1 MKKTTIISITLVL
14 AIVALFF
21 ANLAWGSVSIPLR
34 EVLSILAHPG
44 VDMTPADSYYPNE
57 TIESMSH
64 YIVMESRLPN
74 AITALLAG
82 AALATSGLL
91 LQTAFRNPL
100 AGPDV
105 FGISSGAALAVAV
118 VMLAFGGNISIA
130 GFSIGG
136 FLSLDGLTI
145 GGFLAILISAFAGA
159 MLVMG
164 IITLFSAMVR
174 NQVVLLIIGI
184 MVGYLASSG
193 ISLLNFFSSAE
204 GMKSY
209 MIWGMGNMG
218 NVSMAEVPYFA
229 TVTLIGLLLSL
240 LLVKPL
246 ISSGAALAVAVVML
260 AFGGNISIAGFSI
273 GGFLSLDGLTIGGF
287 LAILISAF
295 AGAMLVMGIIT
306 LFSAMVRNQVVL
318 LIIGIMVGYLA
329 SSGISLLNFFSSAE
343 GMKSYMI
350 WGMGNMGNVSMAE
363 VPYFATVTLIGL
375 LLSLLLVKPL
385 NALLLGEQYA
395 ENLGFNIRRLRI
407 LLLVVTGLLTAVV
420 TAFCGPIAFIGLATP
435 HIVRLLIRTDN
446 HRQLLPLT
454 MLMGS
459 VIALLCNA
467 LCVLPAGGGI
477 IPLNA
482 VTPLFGA
489 PVIIYVLV
497 KRR

>member
-34 EVLSILAHPG
+34 EVL
-44 VDMTPADSYYPNE
+44 DNE
-57 TIESMSH
+57 TYH

-82 AALATSGLL
+82 AALSTSGLL

-218 NVSMAEVPYFA
+218 NVSMTEVPYFA
-229 TVTLIGLLLSL
+229 I
-240 LLVKPL
+240 
-246 ISSGAALAVAVVML
+246 
-260 AFGGNISIAGFSI
+260 
-273 GGFLSLDGLTIGGF
+273 
-287 LAILISAF
+287 
-295 AGAMLVMGIIT
+295 
-306 LFSAMVRNQVVL
+306 
-318 LIIGIMVGYLA
+318 
-329 SSGISLLNFFSSAE
+329 
-343 GMKSYMI
+343 
-350 WGMGNMGNVSMAE
+350 
-363 VPYFATVTLIGL
+363 VTLIGL

-459 VIALLCNA
+459 AIALLCNA

>member
-34 EVLSILAHPG
+34 EVL
-44 VDMTPADSYYPNE
+44 DNE
-57 TIESMSH
+57 TYH

-82 AALATSGLL
+82 AALSTSGLL

-118 VMLAFGGNISIA
+118 VMLALGGNISIA

-229 TVTLIGLLLSL
+229 I
-240 LLVKPL
+240 
-246 ISSGAALAVAVVML
+246 
-260 AFGGNISIAGFSI
+260 
-273 GGFLSLDGLTIGGF
+273 
-287 LAILISAF
+287 
-295 AGAMLVMGIIT
+295 
-306 LFSAMVRNQVVL
+306 
-318 LIIGIMVGYLA
+318 
-329 SSGISLLNFFSSAE
+329 
-343 GMKSYMI
+343 
-350 WGMGNMGNVSMAE
+350 
-363 VPYFATVTLIGL
+363 VTLIGL

-459 VIALLCNA
+459 AIALLCNA

>member
-21 ANLAWGSVSIPLR
+21 ANLAWGSVSIPLS
-34 EVLSILAHPG
+34 EML
-44 VDMTPADSYYPNE
+44 DNE
-57 TIESMSH
+57 TYH

-82 AALATSGLL
+82 AALSTSGLL

-218 NVSMAEVPYFA
+218 NVSMTEVPYFA
-229 TVTLIGLLLSL
+229 I
-240 LLVKPL
+240 
-246 ISSGAALAVAVVML
+246 
-260 AFGGNISIAGFSI
+260 
-273 GGFLSLDGLTIGGF
+273 
-287 LAILISAF
+287 
-295 AGAMLVMGIIT
+295 
-306 LFSAMVRNQVVL
+306 
-318 LIIGIMVGYLA
+318 
-329 SSGISLLNFFSSAE
+329 
-343 GMKSYMI
+343 
-350 WGMGNMGNVSMAE
+350 
-363 VPYFATVTLIGL
+363 VTLIGL

-459 VIALLCNA
+459 AIALLCNA

>member
-57 TIESMSH
+57 TIESMSY

-105 FGISSGAALAVAV
+105 FG
-118 VMLAFGGNISIA
+118 
-130 GFSIGG
+130 
-136 FLSLDGLTI
+136 
-145 GGFLAILISAFAGA
+145 
-159 MLVMG
+159 
-164 IITLFSAMVR
+164 
-174 NQVVLLIIGI
+174 
-184 MVGYLASSG
+184 
-193 ISLLNFFSSAE
+193 
-204 GMKSY
+204 
-209 MIWGMGNMG
+209 
-218 NVSMAEVPYFA
+218 
-229 TVTLIGLLLSL
+229 
-240 LLVKPL
+240 

-459 VIALLCNA
+459 AIALLCNA

-482 VTPLFGA
+482 VTPLFGEKLLPHTA
-489 PVIIYVLV
+489 AICIQMNMVFHHILSSRHDKCSVSSRHFRHISHRHCSESAYTASF
-497 KRR
+497 

>member
-34 EVLSILAHPG
+34 EVL
-44 VDMTPADSYYPNE
+44 DNE
-57 TIESMSH
+57 TYH

-82 AALATSGLL
+82 AALSTSGLL

-118 VMLAFGGNISIA
+118 VMLALGGNISIA

-218 NVSMAEVPYFA
+218 NVSM
-229 TVTLIGLLLSL
+229 T
-240 LLVKPL
+240 
-246 ISSGAALAVAVVML
+246 
-260 AFGGNISIAGFSI
+260 
-273 GGFLSLDGLTIGGF
+273 
-287 LAILISAF
+287 
-295 AGAMLVMGIIT
+295 
-306 LFSAMVRNQVVL
+306 
-318 LIIGIMVGYLA
+318 
-329 SSGISLLNFFSSAE
+329 
-343 GMKSYMI
+343 
-350 WGMGNMGNVSMAE
+350 E

-395 ENLGFNIRRLRI
+395 ENLGFNIRRLRV

-459 VIALLCNA
+459 AIALLCNA